1 MNKSTTLLAGKAM
14 FIKFAAALTMGL
26 ALFGSAQASEE
37 GGLQPA
43 NIRLDDAASMQRGA
57 RLFFNYCSGCHSLQ
71 YLRYSRM
78 AEDLHLDPK
87 DVENNLIFTGAKLGD
102 HAVSNM
108 PAADAAK
115 WFGKA
120 PPDLSLEARSKGSD
134 WIYNY
139 LKSFYLDPTRPL
151 GWNNTVFENAS
162 MPNALWELQGLQ
174 SAVRKAGEGGHEGAI
189 ERLEVTTPGRQS
201 GEAFDRSVRDITAFL
216 QYAGEPAALKRES
229 VGVWV
234 LLYLALFT
242 LIAWFLNREF
252 WKDVH

>member
-1 MNKSTTLLAGKAM
+1 M
-14 FIKFAAALTMGL
+14 FIRFAAALAMVL
-26 ALFGSAQASEE
+26 ALIGSARASEE
-37 GGLQPA
+37 GGLTPA
-43 NIRLDDAASMQRGA
+43 NIRLDDTASMQRGA

-87 DVENNLIFTGAKLGD
+87 DVENNLIFTGAKIGD
-102 HAVSNM
+102 HAVSHM

-134 WIYNY
+134 WIYSY

-189 ERLEVTTPGRQS
+189 ERLEVTTPGRQNA
-201 GEAFDRSVRDITAFL
+201 EAFDRSVRDITAFL

-229 VGVWV
+229 MGVWV